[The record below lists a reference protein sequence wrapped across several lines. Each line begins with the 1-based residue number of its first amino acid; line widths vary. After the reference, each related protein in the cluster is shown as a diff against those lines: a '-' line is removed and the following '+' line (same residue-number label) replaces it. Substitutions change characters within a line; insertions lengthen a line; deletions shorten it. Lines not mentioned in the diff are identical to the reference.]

1 MPDLFANYELA
12 SFCDEMFAAPG
23 RPRAHYERL
32 AERFSRLEG
41 MRELQERQ
49 QLADQT
55 FLRRGVTFTVY
66 SDDRGTEK
74 IFPFDLIPRIVP
86 APEWA
91 HLEAGLIQRMTAL
104 NLFLADIYGPQ
115 HILREGVVPREM
127 VETSKHFRRE
137 MVGLAVPRGLFVHIN
152 GSDLV
157 RDQHGTYR
165 VLEDNLRTPSG
176 VSYVLEN
183 RQIMKR
189 VFPNLIRDY
198 RVRPVETYPN
208 DLLALLMHLAPEH
221 VPDPTV
227 VLLTPGVFNSAYFEH
242 SFLAR
247 QMGIEIVE
255 GSDLVVENDRVYM
268 RRTDGLAPVH
278 VIYRRID
285 DDFLD
290 PTVFREDSLL
300 GVPGLVSAYR
310 KGNVALCNPIGTG
323 VADDKAMYYYVPQM
337 IKFYLGQDP
346 ILPNVDTFLSSDAK
360 DLAYILENL
369 PKLVV
374 KSVNEAGGYGMLV
387 GPHSTKEQI
396 EGFRAKIIEHPRNFI
411 AQPTLGISRCPSICG
426 DCLEGRHIDLRP
438 YILNGETIK
447 IMPGGLTRVALR
459 KGSLVVN
466 SSQGGGSKDT
476 WVLASEEE
484 PEEPEIA
491 VPEEIKV

>member
-1 MPDLFANYELA
+1 MPDLFDVYELGR
-12 SFCDEMFAAPG
+12 FYDEMFVSTGQP
-23 RPRAHYERL
+23 RPHYQRL
-32 AERFSRLEG
+32 FDRFARLDG
-41 MRELQERQ
+41 MSSLLERQ
-49 QLADQT
+49 RTATQT
-55 FLRRGVTFTVY
+55 FINRGVTFTVY
-66 SDDRGTEK
+66 SNTEGTEK

-86 APEWA
+86 AHEWA
-91 HLEAGLIQRMTAL
+91 TLEAGLTQRMQAL
-104 NLFLADIYGPQ
+104 NLFLADIYGAQ
-115 HILREGVVPREM
+115 RILREGVIPTAM

-137 MVGLAVPRGLFVHIN
+137 MVGLPLSRGLHVHIN
-152 GSDLV
+152 GTDLI
-157 RDQHGTYR
+157 RDEAGAYR

-183 RQIMKR
+183 RQVMKR

-198 RVRPVETYPN
+198 RVRPVETYTS
-208 DLLALLMHLAPEH
+208 DLLALLMRLAPEH
-221 VPDPTV
+221 VPEPTV

-242 SFLAR
+242 AFLAR

-268 RRTDGLAPVH
+268 RRSDGLAPVH
-278 VIYRRID
+278 VIYRRLD

-290 PTVFREDSLL
+290 PTVFCKDSLL
-300 GVPGLVSAYR
+300 GVPGLVNAHR

-323 VADDKAMYYYVPQM
+323 VADDKAMYHYVPRM

-346 ILPNVDTFLSSDAK
+346 ILHNVETYLSSDRK
-360 DLAYILENL
+360 DLTYILENL

-387 GPHSTKEQI
+387 GPHSNQAQI
-396 EGFRAKIIEHPRNFI
+396 EEFREKILASPRNFI
-411 AQPTLGISRCPSICG
+411 AQPTIGLSRCPSVCESTI
-426 DCLEGRHIDLRP
+426 EGRHIDLRP
-438 YILNGETIK
+438 YILNGESIK

-476 WVLASEEE
+476 WVLAADDQSSA
-484 PEEPEIA
+484 PIPR
-491 VPEEIKV
+491 VPEKLIV